1 MKLASL
7 LMLTAAIA
15 LAPGV
20 SIAKQ
25 SKKHVVRS
33 AEPNQIA
40 CTKYGCY
47 PIARNCQPTTQ
58 YDFFGNPTGYDRIVC
73 R

>member
-15 LAPGV
+15 LAPG
-20 SIAKQ
+20 IATAKQ
-25 SKKHVVRS
+25 GKKVVRS
-33 AEPNQIA
+33 AQPSQIA

-47 PIARNCQPTTQ
+47 AIAPNCRPTTQ
-58 YDFFGNPTGYDRIVC
+58 YDFFGNPTGYDRVVC